1 MPTLVRAL
9 VKPELLI
16 WARESARL
24 SVEQAAQKAQVKPAT
39 RLAAWE
45 RGESQPTIG
54 QLRKLG
60 RVYKRPLA
68 VFYLSKPPKAFQAM
82 QDFRRLPQEMAGAQ
96 SPELAFEVRRAR
108 YRREIALDLHE
119 DLFGEPPAFT
129 VKASLDE
136 DPETVGLRLREILRV
151 PRDQPAKWKSNY
163 EALNAWRG
171 ALEGLGV
178 LVFQASDVEV
188 AEVRGFS
195 ISETPLPVVV
205 VNLKDVPLARVFTM
219 LHEAAHLMLREG
231 GLCDL
236 AEEQASPAH
245 RRMEVFCNR
254 VAGAALVPKDRL
266 LAEDEV
272 REQKGAEW
280 PDEVIAALAHR
291 YRASREVVI
300 RRLLI
305 LGRTSE
311 AFYRKK
317 RDELRAEFEAQQE
330 EALQKKALGLAPKG
344 FVTPD
349 RIAVSTA
356 GPFFVRLVLNSY
368 HQEKITSNDLSSF
381 LEVRLKHIPK
391 IERAVLQR
399 SMAARA
405 PA

>member
-9 VKPELLI
+9 IKPELLI

-24 SVEQAAQKAQVKPAT
+24 TVEQAAQKAQVKPPS

-60 RVYKRPLA
+60 RAYKRPLA
-68 VFYLSKPPKAFQAM
+68 VFYLSKAPKTFQAM
-82 QDFRRLPQEMAGAQ
+82 QDFRRLPEEMAGTQ
-96 SPELAFEVRRAR
+96 SPELAFEVRRAQ

-119 DLFGEPPAFT
+119 ELFGTPRPFT
-129 VKASLDE
+129 ATASLDE
-136 DPETVGLRLREILRV
+136 DPEGVGLRMRELLGV
-151 PRDQPAKWKSNY
+151 GRDEPAKWKNNY
-163 EALNAWRG
+163 EALNRWRT

-178 LVFQASDVEV
+178 LVFQANDVAV
-188 AEVRGFS
+188 AEARGFS
-195 ISETPLPVVV
+195 ISQPLFPVVV
-205 VNLKDVPLARVFTM
+205 VNLKDVPPARVFSM
-219 LHEAAHLMLREG
+219 LHEATHLMLREG

-236 AEEQASPAH
+236 DEDQVSPAH
-245 RRMEVFCNR
+245 RRIEVFCNR
-254 VAGAALVPKDRL
+254 VAGAALIPKGWL

-280 PDEVIAALAHR
+280 PDEVIASLAHR

-311 AFYRKK
+311 AFYQKK
-317 RDELRAEFEAQQE
+317 RQQLQAEFEAQQK
-330 EALQKKALGLAPKG
+330 EALRKKALGLAPKG
-344 FVTPD
+344 FVLPD
-349 RIAVSTA
+349 RMAVSTA

-368 HQEKITSNDLSSF
+368 HQEK
-381 LEVRLKHIPK
+381 K
-391 IERAVLQR
+391 AVE
-399 SMAARA
+399 
-405 PA
+405 

>member
-24 SVEQAAQKAQVKPAT
+24 SVEQAARKAQVKPP

-68 VFYLSKPPKAFQAM
+68 VFYLSKAPKAFQAM
-82 QDFRRLPQEMAGAQ
+82 QDFRRLAEEMAGAQ
-96 SPELAFEVRRAR
+96 SPELAYELRRAR

-119 DLFGEPPAFT
+119 ELFGVAPAFGAM
-129 VKASLDE
+129 ASLDE
-136 DPETVGLRLREILRV
+136 DPEAVGLRMRELLRV
-151 PRDQPAKWKSNY
+151 HRDEPAGWGSSH
-163 EALNAWRG
+163 EALNRWRT
-171 ALEGLGV
+171 ALEGIGV

-188 AEVRGFS
+188 AEMRGFS
-195 ISETPLPVVV
+195 ISETPLPAVV
-205 VNLKDVPLARVFTM
+205 VNLKDAPLARVFSM
-219 LHEAAHLMLREG
+219 LHEATHLMLREG

-236 AEEQASPAH
+236 AEEQASAAH

-254 VAGAALVPKDRL
+254 VAGATLIPKDWL
-266 LAEDEV
+266 LEDETV
-272 REQKGAEW
+272 RSQRGAEW
-280 PDEVIAALAHR
+280 PDEAIAALAHR

-317 RDELRAEFEAQQE
+317 REELQAEFEAQRE
-330 EALQKKALGLAPKG
+330 EALQKKALGLAAKG

-391 IERAVLQR
+391 IERAVLRR
-399 SMAARA
+399 SVAAEA

>member
-1 MPTLVRAL
+1 MPALVRAL

-24 SVEQAAQKAQVKPAT
+24 TVEQAAQKAQVKPAA
-39 RLAAWE
+39 LNAWE
-45 RGESQPTIG
+45 GGESQPTIG

-68 VFYLSKPPKAFQAM
+68 VFYLAKAPKTFQAM
-82 QDFRRLPQEMAGAQ
+82 QDFRRLPEEMVGAQ
-96 SPELAFEVRRAR
+96 SPELAFEVRRAQ

-119 DLFGEPPAFT
+119 ELFGAPKPFT
-129 VKASLDE
+129 ATASLDD
-136 DPETVGLRLREILRV
+136 DPEVVGLRLRDLLGV
-151 PRDQPAKWKSNY
+151 GRDEPAKWKNNY
-163 EALNAWRG
+163 DALNRWRS
-171 ALEGLGV
+171 ALESLGV
-178 LVFQASDVEV
+178 LVFQANDVEV
-188 AEVRGFS
+188 VEARGFS
-195 ISETPLPVVV
+195 ISQPLFPVVV

-219 LHEAAHLMLREG
+219 LHEATHLMLREA

-236 AEEQASPAH
+236 DEDQTSPAH
-245 RRMEVFCNR
+245 RRIEVFCNR
-254 VAGAALVPKDRL
+254 VAGAALIPKAWL

-272 REQKGAEW
+272 REQKGVEW
-280 PDEVIAALAHR
+280 PDEAIASLAHR

-305 LGRTSE
+305 LGRTNE
-311 AFYRKK
+311 AFYRRK
-317 RDELRAEFEAQQE
+317 RKELQAEFEAQQE
-330 EALQKKALGLAPKG
+330 EALQKKALGLVPPG

-368 HQEKITSNDLSSF
+368 HQEKITTNDLSSF
-381 LEVRLKHIPK
+381 LEVRLKHVPK
-391 IERAVLQR
+391 IERAVLRR
-399 SMAARA
+399 SMAAGT

>member
-1 MPTLVRAL
+1 MPTLIRAL

-24 SVEQAAQKAQVKPAT
+24 SVEQAAQKAQVKPAS

-68 VFYLSKPPKAFQAM
+68 VFYLSKAPKTFQAM
-82 QDFRRLPQEMAGAQ
+82 QDFRRLPEGMAGAQ

-119 DLFGEPPAFT
+119 ELFGAPPAFT
-129 VKASLDE
+129 ATASLDE
-136 DPETVGLRLREILRV
+136 DPEAVGVRMRQLLGIG
-151 PRDQPAKWKSNY
+151 RDEPTTWRSSY
-163 EALNAWRG
+163 EALNRWRS
-171 ALEGLGV
+171 ALEQLGV

-195 ISETPLPVVV
+195 ISQTPLPVVV

-219 LHEAAHLMLREG
+219 LHEATHLMLREG

-236 AEEQASPAH
+236 DEEQASPAH

-254 VAGAALVPKDRL
+254 VAGAALIPKDWL
-266 LAEDEV
+266 LEEEAV
-272 REQKGAEW
+272 RKQKGVEW
-280 PDEVIAALAHR
+280 PDEVIATLAHR

-305 LGRTSE
+305 LGRTTE

-317 RDELRAEFEAQQE
+317 REELQAEFEAQRE
-330 EALQKKALGLAPKG
+330 EALRKKALGLARKG

-349 RIAVSTA
+349 RMAVSTA
-356 GPFFVRLVLNSY
+356 GPFFVRLVLSSY

-381 LEVRLKHIPK
+381 LEVRLKHVPK

-399 SMAARA
+399 SVAAGA